1 MREHVDWYAEIAH
14 KNCFE
19 VFVDIPGGSDKHYI
33 NRVFVIQAGGSLDE
47 EHFLQVIDNERAAMF
62 S

>member
-1 MREHVDWYAEIAH
+1 MRKLRTKTVLR
-14 KNCFE
+14 CLLT
-19 VFVDIPGGSDKHYI
+19 VLGGSDKHYI